1 MMNKRKIGLLM
12 GVYRFV
18 LIVLVFLLPTTIKGQ
33 YLKTSTFTITIAD
46 VSLIRINPLT
56 TISMNLLATMAGE
69 SMTPKTHNTSF
80 LQLTSI
86 APENQ
91 TRRILATISQSSNAV
106 PDGTMLTLSA
116 SSCASCTGTVG
127 TPGSVITL
135 QKGINSTLI
144 NSISS
149 GYTGTTSGNGFRL
162 NYTWQV
168 NPATYASLR
177 ATQSV
182 PIVVV
187 FTITSN

>member
-1 MMNKRKIGLLM
+1 M
-12 GVYRFV
+12 GKFRF
-18 LIVLVFLLPTTIKGQ
+18 IFFILVFLSTSMRGQ
-33 YLKTSTFTITIAD
+33 YLRTNTFTITIAD

-69 SMTPKTHNTSF
+69 SMTPKTHNSSY

-116 SSCASCTGTVG
+116 TTCASCTGTVG
-127 TPGSVITL
+127 VPGSIITL
-135 QKGINSTLI
+135 EKGVNSTLI